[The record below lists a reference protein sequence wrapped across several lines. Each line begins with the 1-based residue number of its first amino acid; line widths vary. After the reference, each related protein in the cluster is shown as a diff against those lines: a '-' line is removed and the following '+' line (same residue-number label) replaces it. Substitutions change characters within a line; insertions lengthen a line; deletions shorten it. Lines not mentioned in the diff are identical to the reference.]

1 MAESQRR
8 LLAREL
14 AEINAG
20 LRAVWSAQ
28 AVHRSARIIRDLPF
42 EPADLRRRCREI
54 ASAIM
59 DVVPDQLPDAICQLE
74 SRAWLLVFADE
85 PGDADGEQ
93 PTCSAAR
100 S

>member
-20 LRAVWSAQ
+20 SRVVWSAQ
-28 AVHRSARIIRDLPF
+28 AVHRAARIIRDLPF
-42 EPADLRRRCREI
+42 GPADRPRRCREI

-59 DVVPDQLPDAICQLE
+59 DVVPDQLSAAVCQLE
-74 SRAWLLVFADE
+74 SLAWLLVFADE

-93 PTCSAAR
+93 PTWSATR